1 MKRIL
6 FLTPFAPSNRAGG
19 ENFTR
24 LLLEHLSQSFMID
37 LLYYRYEDD
46 PAYVC
51 PNANVRVVKEVINST
66 RVKLWNSLRCPT
78 IHPIFSIR
86 FNKQLLR
93 FVQVLVSDNDYALMF
108 LDHSQMA
115 MYGEYFPDMPKILMS
130 HDVMAQR
137 FGRSGNWLSK
147 KLIVDGEGRM
157 MRQKNLIV
165 YSFSEK
171 DRKIIRE
178 TYGIDSKV
186 TNFFLDE
193 SLVKAE
199 PTKIEK
205 RIVFFGK
212 WKRPDNFD
220 GLKWFFDTVYER
232 IDRTMKIVIIGKWLS
247 DDFKNRISSRSNPNQ
262 INQIIV
268 SLSSNI
274 S

>member
-147 KLIVDGEGRM
+147 KLIVGGGGRM

-171 DRKIIRE
+171 DRKIR
-178 TYGIDSKV
+178 
-186 TNFFLDE
+186 FF
-193 SLVKAE
+193 
-199 PTKIEK
+199 
-205 RIVFFGK
+205 
-212 WKRPDNFD
+212 
-220 GLKWFFDTVYER
+220 
-232 IDRTMKIVIIGKWLS
+232 
-247 DDFKNRISSRSNPNQ
+247 
-262 INQIIV
+262 
-268 SLSSNI
+268 
-274 S
+274 